1 MNDLLSPCL
10 NLSQQLKT
18 QPLKRVRTWTS
29 RIFLVF
35 LVLTTAQTVLNARE
49 LDGGY
54 AEFLPQQTEK
64 EYKGRLVSV
73 DSTPLSRI
81 SITNLRSSATAV
93 TADDGKFS
101 ILANPGDRLRF
112 SGTGYQT
119 QEQILGNET
128 DLIYII
134 DEEQDLNVIGMPV
147 RKTVE
152 RIYTSD
158 PQHLSV
164 ASSDVV
170 YSPQITRTPVTS
182 FTNTLAGRLAGLYT
196 VQAAG
201 LPGGDGAS
209 LSLRGQQPVVLI
221 DGVVASLT
229 TFDLEEIESITVLKD
244 ALATAMLG
252 SRGARGAI
260 LVTTKKG
267 KQGTQQIS
275 FTAQTAIQKPMGFP
289 ETLRAYDYARLRNEA
304 LRNDG
309 IDSLNS
315 GLYYSQAALDAYRT
329 GSNPYAFPDNN
340 YREQL
345 TKNSST
351 FKRYTISASGGNRYA
366 RYFVSLEH
374 ANQSGFFR
382 TVDSNSYNTNNS
394 FKSYVIRSNV
404 EVNIT
409 PKLTA
414 GIYLLGRIMN
424 ANEPGVTTGTILSN
438 MLLTPSNAYPL
449 LNENHSFGG
458 SQLFQD
464 NMLAQTINSG
474 YRQRYFRDILVNA
487 YLKRS
492 LDEVTPGLYVKIK
505 AAYNS
510 TLGED
515 INRSKTFAVFQQTQ
529 TGYTQYGLN
538 GAQGNSN
545 GIAYQG
551 RTDYEELSIGY
562 DRTFDG
568 VHGISAVV
576 LANRDNNING
586 DVLPYTITGTSGRV
600 AYNYKGKYMAEAAFG
615 INGSNRYPP
624 DGNTKRGFFPSFG
637 LGWNIEQ
644 EDFMKNASVFTRL
657 KLYASYGKVGWD
669 APGYFIYYPRF
680 FDGPA
685 AYFGTGAGSVTTIS
699 EWTLPNAG
707 ITFEKANKLN
717 IGLSG
722 SVLNDR
728 LSFTLEYFNNKYY
741 DLLMQRG
748 GNSTLIGNDYPVEN
762 IGKNRYSGYDATATW
777 RGSVGK
783 LQYFVSANASR
794 VKSEVL
800 YMDEVYRQYD
810 WMKQTGQPVDQMM
823 GYRSLGLFQSQ
834 AEINSSATLQGYT
847 PQPGDI
853 KFADLNG
860 DGIINQLDRTA
871 IGRARPLFYY
881 GISFGVS
888 WNGFDI
894 SALGQGAENR
904 DIYMGNISYLAFQ
917 NNGTGQAFQHNLDRW
932 TPSNPGATYPR
943 LSYGQNIN
951 NDAMSSFWVRHGD
964 YFRLKN
970 AEIGYTFPASL
981 VGKIGLKTVRV
992 FANGYNLFTK
1002 ASESISGRD
1011 PESFVGAYP
1020 LQKLYNFGIN
1030 IKF

>member
-1 MNDLLSPCL
+1 MTDLLSVCL
-10 NLSQQLKT
+10 KLSQQLKN
-18 QPLKRVRTWTS
+18 QPLKRFRTWTP
-29 RIFLVF
+29 RIFF
-35 LVLTTAQTVLNARE
+35 LSIVLITGQTALNARGSAG
-49 LDGGY
+49 DM
-54 AEFLPQQTEK
+54 ADFLPQQTEK
-64 EYKGRLVSV
+64 EYKGRLISV
-73 DSTPLSRI
+73 DSTPLTGI
-81 SITNLRSSATAV
+81 IITNLRSSRSAV
-93 TADDGKFS
+93 SSADGNFTIS
-101 ILANPGDRLRF
+101 ANPGDRLRF
-112 SGTGYQT
+112 SGAGFQT
-119 QEQILGNET
+119 QEQTVGNET
-128 DLIYII
+128 QLLYII

-152 RIYTSD
+152 RIYTND

-170 YSPQITRTPVTS
+170 YNPQITRTPVTS

-209 LSLRGQQPVVLI
+209 LSLRGQQPVILI
-221 DGVVASLT
+221 DGVVASLS
-229 TFDLEEIESITVLKD
+229 TFDLEEIESVTVLKD

-275 FTAQTAIQKPMGFP
+275 FTAQSAIQKPMGFP
-289 ETLRAYDYARLRNEA
+289 GTLRAYDYARLRNEA

-329 GSNPYAFPDNN
+329 GSNPFAYPDND

-351 FKRYTISASGGNRYA
+351 FKRYTVSASGGNRYA

-394 FKSYVIRSNV
+394 FKSYVIRSNID
-404 EVNIT
+404 VNIT
-409 PKLTA
+409 PKLTG

-424 ANEPGVTTGTILSN
+424 SNEPGVTTGTVLAN
-438 MLLTPSNAYPL
+438 MLLTPANAYPL

-492 LDEVTPGLYVKIK
+492 LDEVTPGLYIKLK

-515 INRSKTFAVFQQTQ
+515 INRSKSFAVFQQAQ
-529 TGYTQYGLN
+529 AGYTQFGLN

-600 AYNYKGKYMAEAAFG
+600 AYNYKGRYMAEVAFG
-615 INGSNRYPP
+615 MNGSNRYPP
-624 DGNTKRGFFPSFG
+624 AGKTKRGFFPSIG

-644 EDFMKNASVFTRL
+644 EDFMKNSAVFNRL

-707 ITFEKANKLN
+707 ITFEKSNKLN

-722 SVLNDR
+722 SVLNDH

-741 DLLMQRG
+741 DLLMPRG
-748 GNSTLIGNDYPVEN
+748 GNSTTIGNDYPLEN
-762 IGKNRYSGYDATATW
+762 IGENRYSGYDATATW

-783 LQYFVSANASR
+783 VQYFLSANASR
-794 VKSEVL
+794 VKSEVI

-810 WMKQTGQPVDQMM
+810 WMKQTGQPVDQLM

-853 KFADLNG
+853 KYADLNG
-860 DGIINQLDRTA
+860 DGIINQFDRTA

-888 WNGFDI
+888 WNGFDL

-904 DIYMGNISYLAFQ
+904 DIYLGGLAYWAFQ
-917 NNGTGQAFQHNLDRW
+917 NNGTGQAYSHNLDRW
-932 TPSNPGATYPR
+932 TASNPNATYPR
-943 LSYGQNIN
+943 LSYGANIN
-951 NDAMSSFWVRHGD
+951 NDASSSFWIKSGD

-970 AEIGYTFPASL
+970 VEIGYTFPVSL

-992 FANGYNLFTK
+992 FANGYNVFTK
-1002 ASESISGRD
+1002 ASKTIGDRD